1 MKQEEKGNKNIGGKI
16 IHALGIILCIILI
29 PILVVNLTLIT
40 KSVMYPDKVPDF
52 FGYKPFIVLSASME
66 PTIMTGDLVIV
77 KEISDVNSL
86 QVNDVISFR
95 DKKDQVIT
103 HRITAIDN
111 SEGLEFVTKGDNN
124 NTEDSSKVK
133 ADSLEGK
140 YLARIPMLGSFAMFL
155 QEPIGLLIFVVT
167 PIAIF
172 IIWDMFSRNS
182 KSKKDSKREEELQA
196 EIDRLR
202 KLAEEKTDKEKAE
215 EKEVE
220 EEKKEEK
227 KEILEEV
234 EEKVDENTA
243 KEGDAGASEDTE
255 VIDSEDDETESTEE
269 ESQEEETDE
278 TIQQEVE
285 EEKKDKETND

>member
-1 MKQEEKGNKNIGGKI
+1 MKQEENGKKNIGGKI
-16 IHALGIILCIILI
+16 AHGLGIILCIILI
-29 PILVVNLTLIT
+29 PILIVNLTMIV

-66 PTIMTGDLVIV
+66 PNIMTGDLVIV

-103 HRITAIDN
+103 HRIIAIDK
-111 SEGLEFVTKGDNN
+111 SEGLEFITKGDNN

-133 ADSLEGK
+133 ADTLEGK

-202 KLAEEKTDKEKAE
+202 KLAEEKTDKEQAE
-215 EKEVE
+215 KKEVE
-220 EEKKEEK
+220 EEKKGEK

-234 EEKVDENTA
+234 EKKVDENTA
-243 KEGDAGASEDTE
+243 KEGDAGAVEDTE
-255 VIDSEDDETESTEE
+255 VIDSEDEETESTEE
-269 ESQEEETDE
+269 ESQEDETEETEEQSEE
-278 TIQQEVE
+278 TE
-285 EEKKDKETND
+285 EEKKETND

>member
-77 KEISDVNSL
+77 KEVNDANAL

-111 SEGLEFVTKGDNN
+111 TEGLEFVTKGDNN

-269 ESQEEETDE
+269 ESQEEETEEQSEE
-278 TIQQEVE
+278 TE

>member
-1 MKQEEKGNKNIGGKI
+1 MKQEENVKKNIGGKI
-16 IHALGIILCIILI
+16 LHGLGIILCIILI
-29 PILVVNLTLIT
+29 PILIVNLTMIV

-52 FGYKPFIVLSASME
+52 FGYKPFIVLSNSMYPAIE
-66 PTIMTGDLVIV
+66 TGDLVVV
-77 KEISDVNSL
+77 KEVSDANTL
-86 QVNDVISFR
+86 QVKDVIAFR
-95 DKKDQVIT
+95 NKEDKVIT
-103 HRITAIDN
+103 HRINAIDN
-111 SEGLEFVTKGDNN
+111 NEGLAFVTKGDNN
-124 NTEDSSKVK
+124 NVEDSSKVK
-133 ADSLEGK
+133 AEALEGK
-140 YLARIPMLGSFAMFL
+140 YILRIPMLGSFAMFL

-202 KLAEEKTDKEKAE
+202 KLAEEKTDKEQAE
-215 EKEVE
+215 KEEVE

-243 KEGDAGASEDTE
+243 KEGDAGAIEDTE
-255 VIDSEDDETESTEE
+255 VIDSEEETESAEE
-269 ESQEEETDE
+269 ESQEDETEE

-285 EEKKDKETND
+285 EEKKEKETND

>member
-66 PTIMTGDLVIV
+66 PTIKTGDLVIV
-77 KEISDVNSL
+77 KEVSSASAL
-86 QVNDVISFR
+86 QVNDIISFR

-202 KLAEEKTDKEKAE
+202 KLAEEKTDKEQAE
-215 EKEVE
+215 EQEVE

-234 EEKVDENTA
+234 EKKDENNTA
-243 KEGDAGASEDTE
+243 KEGDAGAVEDTE
-255 VIDSEDDETESTEE
+255 VIDSEEDEAESTEDESQEDETEEQS
-269 ESQEEETDE
+269 EET
-278 TIQQEVE
+278 E

>member
-1 MKQEEKGNKNIGGKI
+1 MKQEEIGKKNIGSKI
-16 IHALGIILCIILI
+16 VHGLGIILCIILI
-29 PILVVNLTLIT
+29 PILIVNLTMIV

-52 FGYKPFIVLSASME
+52 FGYKPFIVLSNSMYPAIE
-66 PTIMTGDLVIV
+66 TGDLVVV
-77 KEISDVNSL
+77 KEVSDANTL
-86 QVNDVISFR
+86 QVKDVIAFR
-95 DKKDQVIT
+95 NKEGKVIT
-103 HRITAIDN
+103 HRINAIDN
-111 SEGLEFVTKGDNN
+111 NEGLAFVTKGDNN
-124 NTEDSSKVK
+124 NVEDSSKVK
-133 ADSLEGK
+133 AEALEGK
-140 YLARIPMLGSFAMFL
+140 YLFRIPMLGSFAMFL

-202 KLAEEKTDKEKAE
+202 KLAEEKTDKEQAE

-234 EEKVDENTA
+234 EEKDENNTA

-255 VIDSEDDETESTEE
+255 VIDSEEDEAESTEDESQEDETEEQS
-269 ESQEEETDE
+269 EET
-278 TIQQEVE
+278 E